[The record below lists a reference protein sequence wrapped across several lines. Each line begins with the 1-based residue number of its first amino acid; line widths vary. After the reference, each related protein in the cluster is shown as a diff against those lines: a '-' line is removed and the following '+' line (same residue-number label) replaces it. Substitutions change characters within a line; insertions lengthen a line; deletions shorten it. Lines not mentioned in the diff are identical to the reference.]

1 MAKIS
6 AKMPVI
12 ADITSGGVFDDGAA
26 VGRLIQVTATPN
38 LNKTTLYADDTLA
51 ESAEEK
57 TETLAINTDTVPLSL
72 CGRLFGATYTTGGSG
87 TPPTV
92 VFKSDDVSPFVGFGF
107 IAGEINSGVNS
118 YKVIVYNKVQF
129 DLPTN
134 EYTTKGESITF
145 NTPTI
150 NATAYPDEYGV
161 IKTEYQYDDATDAV
175 NKLKTLFDIA

>member
-6 AKMPVI
+6 AKMPII
-12 ADITSGGVFDDGAA
+12 ADINNGAYDNGAA

-38 LNKTTLYADDTLA
+38 TNRTTLYADDTLA

-57 TETLAINTDTVPLSL
+57 TETLAINTDTVPIAL
-72 CGRLFGATYTTGGSG
+72 CGRLFGATYTIGGSG
-87 TPPTV
+87 TPATV
-92 VFKSDDVSPFVGFGF
+92 VFKSDDVSPFLGFGF
-107 IAGEINSGVNS
+107 IAGEVNSGVNS

-150 NATAYPDEYGV
+150 NATAYPDDDGI
-161 IKTEYQYDDATDAV
+161 IKTEYQYDDAQDAV
-175 NKLKTLFDIA
+175 DKLKEILDVA